1 MDKHQGKK
9 NGVLVDLMQQQQKKN
24 IYTDRYFFKK
34 KKKNTKV
41 YLLEFSMIPDGATCF
56 FWFLTSIKAI

>member
-34 KKKNTKV
+34 KKKKTLKFT
-41 YLLEFSMIPDGATCF
+41 YLNLV
-56 FWFLTSIKAI
+56 

>member
-1 MDKHQGKK
+1 MEKHQGKK
-9 NGVLVDLMQQQQKKN
+9 KWCASGSDATTTKKN
-24 IYTDRYFFKK
+24 IYTDRYLK